1 MSNPFDSSSSLYLI
15 NEGKETT
22 RFGRNL
28 AAPLAESLSDS
39 RNYVLRL
46 RVMRKNRTKDGYRYV
61 SLFSQNASRNSSYC
75 SYFVIAPSG
84 ISSYAYSGF
93 TIHTQGRI
101 NSNSSSSPLPRTFRF
116 TETV

>member
-46 RVMRKNRTKDGYRYV
+46 RVRTAQKTDIDMYH
-61 SLFSQNASRNSSYC
+61 
-75 SYFVIAPSG
+75 YFTKTHRATAVTAV
-84 ISSYAYSGF
+84 
-93 TIHTQGRI
+93 T
-101 NSNSSSSPLPRTFRF
+101 L
-116 TETV
+116 

>member
-15 NEGKETT
+15 NVNEGKEMT

-28 AAPLAESLSDS
+28 AAGRVFVSDLH
-39 RNYVLRL
+39 NYILYL
-46 RVMRKNRTKDGYRYV
+46 CVMSKNRTKDGYRYV

-84 ISSYAYSGF
+84 ISSYA
-93 TIHTQGRI
+93 
-101 NSNSSSSPLPRTFRF
+101 
-116 TETV
+116 